1 MQAQSG
7 TPRLILLLAALAAF
21 VPLSIDTYLPS
32 LPDIAR
38 DLGSSAALV
47 QMTIGVFL
55 GGLCLGML
63 FYGPLSDRYGRRPL
77 LLGGIAL
84 YIVASLGCLL
94 VQSVEQLLICRFI
107 QALGGAAAL
116 VLARA
121 VVRDLFPLEQAARVL
136 SLMQLITMVTT
147 LVAPMAGTWLV
158 LIDGWRT
165 IFAALLSLALI
176 CWLATALF
184 LQESH
189 VPEQRSDTV
198 GAAFAGYLSVLAD
211 RQAMAFILC
220 MGFSSGGLF
229 AFITASPFVFIEHLG
244 FSPRAFTWVFALNI
258 LGIIL
263 ASVVNA
269 RKVNQ
274 VGPLAML
281 KIGAWVA
288 ALAGLALTAAGLSGV
303 AVPAVIIVCVVLYM
317 GTAGLIG
324 ANCTASLMA
333 LFHRQAGAA
342 VGLAVA
348 VQFASG
354 MAFSWMVS
362 AFADGTAV
370 PLCVAM
376 GIGGV
381 GCLLG
386 FWGIS
391 DAQAERET
399 VGDSTSS
406 HPQQ

>member
-38 DLGSSAALV
+38 ELGSSAALV

-55 GGLCLGML
+55 AGLCVGIL

-77 LLGGIAL
+77 LLGGIGL

-94 VQSVEQLLICRFI
+94 ADSIGQLLVWRFV

-121 VVRDLFPLEQAARVL
+121 MVRDLFALGQAARVL
-136 SLMQLITMVTT
+136 SLMQLITLVTT

-165 IFAALLSLALI
+165 IFVALLILASV
-176 CWLATALF
+176 CGLATAL
-184 LQESH
+184 LLKESH
-189 VPEQRSDTV
+189 LPQHRSPTV
-198 GAAFAGYLSVLAD
+198 QAAFAGYLSVLAD
-211 RQAMAFILC
+211 RQAVSLILC
-220 MGFSSGGLF
+220 MGFSSGGIF
-229 AFITASPFVFIEHLG
+229 AFVTASPFVFIEHFG
-244 FSPRAFTWVFALNI
+244 FSPRAYTWVFALNI
-258 LGIIL
+258 LGIIV
-263 ASVVNA
+263 ASVINA
-269 RKVNQ
+269 RHVSQ

-281 KIGAWVA
+281 KVGGWLA
-288 ALAGLALTAAGLSGV
+288 ALAGLVLTGAGLMGW
-303 AVPAVIIVCVVLYM
+303 AIPAVIVVFVVLYM
-317 GTAGLIG
+317 ATAGLIG

-333 LFHRQAGAA
+333 LFARQAGAA
-342 VGLAVA
+342 VALAVA

-354 MAFSWMVS
+354 TAFSWMVS
-362 AFADGTAV
+362 AFADGTAI
-370 PLCVAM
+370 PLCVAL
-376 GIGGV
+376 GIAGV

-391 DAQAERET
+391 EEQAQGEPA
-399 VGDSTSS
+399 G
-406 HPQQ
+406 Q

>member
-7 TPRLILLLAALAAF
+7 TPRLILLLAAVAAF

-32 LPDIAR
+32 LPAIAR
-38 DLGSSAALV
+38 DLGSSAGLV

-63 FYGPLSDRYGRRPL
+63 AYGPLSDRYGRRPL

-84 YIVASLGCLL
+84 YIVASLGCMLA
-94 VQSVEQLLICRFI
+94 QSVEQLLVCRFV

-121 VVRDLFPLEQAARVL
+121 VVRDLFALGQAARVL
-136 SLMQLITMVTT
+136 SLMQLITMVAT
-147 LVAPMAGTWLV
+147 LIAPMTGTWLV
-158 LIDGWRT
+158 LIDGWRS
-165 IFAALLSLALI
+165 IFLALLLLALV
-176 CWLATALF
+176 CGLATALW
-184 LQESH
+184 LKESH
-189 VPEQRSDTV
+189 APEQRSATV
-198 GAAFAGYLSVLAD
+198 RAAFAGYLSVLAH
-211 RQAMAFILC
+211 RQAMSFILC
-220 MGFSSGGLF
+220 MGFSSGGIF
-229 AFITASPFVFIEHLG
+229 AFITASPFVFIEHFG
-244 FSPRAFTWVFALNI
+244 FSPRAFAWVFALNI

-263 ASVVNA
+263 ASVINA

-281 KIGAWVA
+281 KVGAWVA
-288 ALAGLALTAAGLSGV
+288 ALAGLALTAAGLLGWAIPV
-303 AVPAVIIVCVVLYM
+303 VIIVCVVLYM
-317 GTAGLIG
+317 TTAGLIG

-333 LFHRQAGAA
+333 LFQRQAGAA

-362 AFADGTAV
+362 AFADGTPV
-370 PLCVAM
+370 PLCVAL

-391 DAQAERET
+391 EAEAEGEP
-399 VGDSTSS
+399 VGR
-406 HPQQ
+406 

>member
-38 DLGSSAALV
+38 ELGSSAALV

-55 GGLCLGML
+55 AGLCLGIL
-63 FYGPLSDRYGRRPL
+63 VYGPLSDRYGRRPL

-94 VQSVEQLLICRFI
+94 AQSVGQLLVWRFV

-121 VVRDLFPLEQAARVL
+121 MVRDLFALGQAARVL
-136 SLMQLITMVTT
+136 SLMQLMTLVTT

-165 IFAALLSLALI
+165 IFVALLILASV
-176 CWLATALF
+176 CGLATALW
-184 LQESH
+184 LKESH
-189 VPEQRSDTV
+189 LPQHRSPTV
-198 GAAFAGYLSVLAD
+198 QAAFAGYLSVLAD
-211 RQAMAFILC
+211 RQAVSLILC
-220 MGFSSGGLF
+220 MGFSSGGIF
-229 AFITASPFVFIEHLG
+229 AFVTASPFVFIEHFG
-244 FSPRAFTWVFALNI
+244 FSPRAYTWVFALNI

-263 ASVVNA
+263 ASVINA
-269 RKVNQ
+269 RQLGQ

-281 KIGAWVA
+281 KVGAWLA
-288 ALAGLALTAAGLSGV
+288 ALAGLVLAGAGLVGW
-303 AVPAVIIVCVVLYM
+303 AMPAVIVVLVVLYM
-317 GTAGLIG
+317 ATAGLIG

-333 LFHRQAGAA
+333 LFPGQAGAA
-342 VGLAVA
+342 VALAVA

-354 MAFSWMVS
+354 TAFSWMVS
-362 AFADGTAV
+362 AFADGTPV
-370 PLCVAM
+370 PLCVAL
-376 GIGGV
+376 GIAGA

-386 FWGIS
+386 FWGIVEE
-391 DAQAERET
+391 QAEGEPA
-399 VGDSTSS
+399 G
-406 HPQQ
+406 Q

>member
-32 LPDIAR
+32 LPAIAR
-38 DLGSSAALV
+38 ELGSSAALV

-63 FYGPLSDRYGRRPL
+63 AYGPLSDRYGRRPL

-84 YIVASLGCLL
+84 YIVASLGCMLT
-94 VQSVEQLLICRFI
+94 QSVEQLLVCRFV
-107 QALGGAAAL
+107 QALGGASAL

-121 VVRDLFPLEQAARVL
+121 VVRDLFPLGQAARVL
-136 SLMQLITMVTT
+136 SLMQLITMVAT
-147 LVAPMAGTWLV
+147 LVAPMTGTWLV
-158 LIDGWRT
+158 LIDGWRS
-165 IFAALLSLALI
+165 IFLALLLLALI
-176 CWLATALF
+176 CWLATALW
-184 LQESH
+184 LKESH
-189 VPEQRSDTV
+189 APAQRSASV
-198 GAAFAGYLSVLAD
+198 GAAFAGYLSVLGH
-211 RQAMAFILC
+211 RQAMSFILC
-220 MGFSSGGLF
+220 MGFSSGGIF
-229 AFITASPFVFIEHLG
+229 AFVTASPFVFIEHFG
-244 FSPRAFTWVFALNI
+244 FSPRAFAWVFALNI

-263 ASVVNA
+263 ASVINA
-269 RKVNQ
+269 RQVNQ

-281 KIGAWVA
+281 KVGAWVA
-288 ALAGLALTAAGLSGV
+288 ALAGLALTAAGLLGW
-303 AVPAVIIVCVVLYM
+303 AIPAVIIVCVVLYM
-317 GTAGLIG
+317 TTAGLIG

-333 LFHRQAGAA
+333 LFQRQAGAA

-362 AFADGTAV
+362 AFADGTPV
-370 PLCVAM
+370 PLCVAL

-391 DAQAERET
+391 EEQAEGEPARR
-399 VGDSTSS
+399 
-406 HPQQ
+406 